1 MIATQQIEIQ
11 NQHIILTNYRA
22 AFWEE
27 EETLFLSDLHVGK
40 AAHFRKHGIAV
51 PTSVMDSD
59 LARSAA
65 ASATDTTHVLIPDAE
80 DPQ

>member
-1 MIATQQIEIQ
+1 MPT
-11 NQHIILTNYRA
+11 H
-22 AFWEE
+22 
-27 EETLFLSDLHVGK
+27 SDDAVT
-40 AAHFRKHGIAV
+40 RKKRG
-51 PTSVMDSD
+51 MDSD